1 MLSQILST
9 CVLIDSAA
17 HADDDDSDSPVTLVR
32 ACNRFSVRYFK
43 NCFNPTEN
51 ILCSPVVVRLGL
63 SSFYQVS
70 GTPIEEDLRTVLH
83 LPADK
88 SVSNSQQI
96 QLHDDLTS
104 SGALK
109 IHTMIC
115 TSETRPLDACFQDHL
130 ANHAPPVVLEPVD
143 FTDDVS
149 TARAV
154 NGWIQ
159 SKRCEID
166 DLVTEGDVWSLEPL
180 SVMMFNAVS
189 LMTKWRLGFDPR
201 LTELKEFRFLNKVQR
216 VSMMHGIFKARYCY
230 DHQMRCKVLELP
242 FEQSSNYNLLMILP
256 DDGQCL
262 ADVVDA
268 IPEDYLNTVNDSLT
282 EHWVDVHIP
291 TITVAMKTSVKD
303 VLSKLDCAG
312 IFELKDLKVFADGK
326 DQLDR
331 FYQHCWFRMDENG
344 AQTNAP
350 LAESPQVTFTADRPF
365 LFVIRKGDDSA
376 VVMIGDYSIYV
387 GPDEQF

>member
-1 MLSQILST
+1 
-9 CVLIDSAA
+9 
-17 HADDDDSDSPVTLVR
+17 
-32 ACNRFSVRYFK
+32 
-43 NCFNPTEN
+43 
-51 ILCSPVVVRLGL
+51 
-63 SSFYQVS
+63 
-70 GTPIEEDLRTVLH
+70 
-83 LPADK
+83 
-88 SVSNSQQI
+88 
-96 QLHDDLTS
+96 
-104 SGALK
+104 
-109 IHTMIC
+109 MIC

-159 SKRCEID
+159 STI
-166 DLVTEGDVWSLEPL
+166 L
-180 SVMMFNAVS
+180 SRKG
-189 LMTKWRLGFDPR
+189 T
-201 LTELKEFRFLNKVQR
+201 
-216 VSMMHGIFKARYCY
+216 C
-230 DHQMRCKVLELP
+230 
-242 FEQSSNYNLLMILP
+242 

-291 TITVAMKTSVKD
+291 TITVTMKTSVND

-312 IFELKDLKVFADGK
+312 IFELKDLKVFADGQ

-365 LFVIRKGDDSA
+365 LFVVRKANDSA

-387 GPDEQF
+387 DPNEQF